1 MPLGQLALP
10 VCVDLV
16 GTAWIKSQGLKPL
29 GKQPPLIEQLSLLL
43 PLGGVNTKAARQ
55 CPRLLRVRIGNG
67 RIMQNL
73 HKPRVDPCVGGGL
86 NADRGS

>member
-29 GKQPPLIEQLSLLL
+29 GKQAPLIEELSLLL
-43 PLGGVNTKAARQ
+43 PLGGVDSSAA
-55 CPRLLRVRIGNG
+55 G
-67 RIMQNL
+67 RCT
-73 HKPRVDPCVGGGL
+73 R
-86 NADRGS
+86 